1 MRLDKNMLLLTMPDF
16 QQQQISTGGE
26 KPKTMSAT
34 EADDQITKS
43 TSEMAHSLPA
53 ESLAGDIMDEVIS
66 KALNEVQCQQEN
78 QTQIE
83 TNGYF
88 CANFSH
94 ALCVVL

>member
-1 MRLDKNMLLLTMPDF
+1 
-16 QQQQISTGGE
+16 
-26 KPKTMSAT
+26 MSAT
-34 EADDQITKS
+34 EADDQLTKI

-78 QTQIE
+78 PTQIE

-88 CANFSH
+88 CANISQ
-94 ALCVVL
+94 ALSAVLR